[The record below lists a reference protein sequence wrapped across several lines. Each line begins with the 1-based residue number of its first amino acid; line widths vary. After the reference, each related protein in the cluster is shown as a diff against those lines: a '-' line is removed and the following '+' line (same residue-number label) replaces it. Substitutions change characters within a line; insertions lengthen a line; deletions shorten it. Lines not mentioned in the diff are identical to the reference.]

1 MPIRR
6 GSTTADQPK
15 KKDKFY
21 SLPRPITE
29 EYLDKFNNLLMNEG
43 DNPNLI
49 NLVGQLIQKE
59 KDEFPLQ
66 IIDKYRPLTVEQKR
80 QQDVIKKLKP
90 LVKEGNFYIKSHRP
104 DVALKLYKQAMTG
117 FNDAGMDRPLLSERI
132 AKAEVAV
139 AEAKEYARLKKSK
152 VYLSTEDALAV
163 SYGVPVATINN
174 VGGYNPYR
182 ISFLKGGAHTD
193 DAAYLARQRAYADA
207 EARRLRILAGVKE
220 MVSKGWNSIKA
231 RQLLNTTDGNVEKA
245 MANFWA
251 AVALYDQP

>member
-1 MPIRR
+1 MPCRR
-6 GSTTADQPK
+6 GPTTADQPK
-15 KKDKFY
+15 KKDKFS

-43 DNPNLI
+43 DNPALSI
-49 NLVGQLIQKE
+49 LVDQLIQKE

-90 LVKEGNFYIKSHRP
+90 LVKEGNFYIKSRP

-193 DAAYLARQRAYADA
+193 SVFSLGL
-207 EARRLRILAGVKE
+207 RR
-220 MVSKGWNSIKA
+220 W
-231 RQLLNTTDGNVEKA
+231 
-245 MANFWA
+245 
-251 AVALYDQP
+251 